1 MVVTHDVHHG
11 MASEAIRALP
21 AGLWMWSTPIE
32 RTSPDGSKYHLV
44 LLDTEGIDAYDQV
57 RSQHCNVQM
66 HDILTFG
73 GTAPLALITS
83 GNICVHGSC
92 RRNVLRIPFARACLQ
107 TGQYSTQIFSL
118 AVLLSSLFVYNQM
131 GGIDEAALDRL
142 SLVTEV
148 RLQLPDAL
156 LSKRQPLGVL
166 WHSSPAVSSPCVC
179 LPSCECHRN
188 MPQPQLPSW
197 LTSSVPVVG
206 VAAQVTK
213 HIRVRAGS
221 AAGESSRA
229 ELAAFTPAFLWL
241 LRDFYLSLEE
251 EGREAR
257 PLTLSA
263 TDCTGPPAPIAV
275 HRLHICVCKA
285 THRCRACAF
294 TCALQL

>member
-1 MVVTHDVHHG
+1 M
-11 MASEAIRALP
+11 P
-21 AGLWMWSTPIE
+21 AKRVENT
-32 RTSPDGSKYHLV
+32 
-44 LLDTEGIDAYDQV
+44 
-57 RSQHCNVQM
+57 
-66 HDILTFG
+66 
-73 GTAPLALITS
+73 
-83 GNICVHGSC
+83 
-92 RRNVLRIPFARACLQ
+92 FARACLQ

-156 LSKRQPLGVL
+156 LSKRQSQWCSLAQQ
-166 WHSSPAVSSPCVC
+166 SSCVIIVC
-179 LPSCECHRN
+179 MLPSCECHRN
-188 MPQPQLPSW
+188 VPQPQPPLW
-197 LTSSVPVVG
+197 VTSSVPDVG

-263 TDCTGPPAPIAV
+263 TDCTGPPAPIPV

-285 THRCRACAF
+285 THRCRTCAF